1 MNNIFNEKVNR
12 KNTSTYKWDFQP
24 NSESLPFSVADSDY
38 RTAPCVLEELQKV
51 VDFGVYGYK

>member
-1 MNNIFNEKVNR
+1 MNNIFNEKINR

-38 RTAPCVLEELQKV
+38 KTAPCVLAELK
-51 VDFGVYGYK
+51 K